1 MKFRADICFAF
12 ERGSYCYNC
21 FSKKNKNAILYDVD
35 MTGYEKATRNYK
47 IDREGYYTYLINY
60 TYSGGSKMIYK
71 GKEYDVA
78 PGDLVFINCNDRHIF
93 EANDTGWEFS
103 YVHVTGL
110 GVQYLYDSF
119 VNITGNVLRNIDNK
133 VYVEEVNKLHGLIY
147 SLPKKQIENTFVID
161 IDDEAICCDISLSV
175 YKILMD
181 INKQLTLY
189 RDKMPFA
196 LEQSL
201 EFIKNNYNRLIT
213 LDEIADSACLSK
225 YYFERLFEK
234 YMGVTVNNYIRELR
248 FEKAR
253 QLLESTDMKLID
265 VAIEVGYSD
274 IQALNK
280 LFKKNLGVTPTE
292 YRKDKNHY
300 V

>member
-1 MKFRADICFAF
+1 
-12 ERGSYCYNC
+12 
-21 FSKKNKNAILYDVD
+21 
-35 MTGYEKATRNYK
+35 
-47 IDREGYYTYLINY
+47 
-60 TYSGGSKMIYK
+60 MIYK
-71 GKEYDVA
+71 GKKYDIA

-103 YVHVTGL
+103 YVHVMGL

-133 VYVEEVNKLHGLIY
+133 VYVEEVNKLHNLIY

-161 IDDEAICCDISLSV
+161 IDDEEICCDISLSA

-181 INKQLTLY
+181 INKQLTSY
-189 RDKMPFA
+189 RDEMPFA

-213 LDEIADSACLSK
+213 LDEIAGRACLSK

-234 YMGVTVNNYIRELR
+234 NMGVTVNNYIRELR

-253 QLLESTDMKLID
+253 RLLESTDMKLID

-300 V
+300 L